1 MPRPF
6 GHLERSLNV
15 NREKAFEIL
24 NKYNKNK
31 NLIKHGLAVE
41 GVMRHFASINNE
53 DVEYWGA
60 VGLLHDVDYEQYPNE
75 HCIKCVEIL
84 QNENVPA
91 DMIRAI
97 QSHGYGLCAD
107 VEPEKLMEKVLFTID
122 ELTGLI
128 IATALMK
135 PNKTL
140 AEVDLE
146 SVKKKWKKKDFAAG
160 VNRELIQNG
169 ADKLNMDLDYII
181 EQTIVGLQKISE
193 SLGL

>member
-1 MPRPF
+1 MD
-6 GHLERSLNV
+6 
-15 NREKAFEIL
+15 REKAFDIL

-41 GVMRHFASINNE
+41 GVMRHFAEIKGE
-53 DVEYWGA
+53 DVEYWGII
-60 VGLLHDVDYEQYPNE
+60 GLLHDVDYEQFPNE

-84 QNENVPA
+84 QNEGVSD
-91 DMIRAI
+91 DMIKSI
-97 QSHGYGLCAD
+97 QSHGYGICVD
-107 VEPEKLMEKVLFTID
+107 VEPEKFMEKVLYTID

-146 SVKKKWKKKDFAAG
+146 SIKKKWKKKDFAAG
-160 VNRELIQNG
+160 VSRDLIQKG
-169 ADKLNMDLDYII
+169 ADILGLDIDYII
-181 EQTIVGLQKISE
+181 EQTIIGLQEISV